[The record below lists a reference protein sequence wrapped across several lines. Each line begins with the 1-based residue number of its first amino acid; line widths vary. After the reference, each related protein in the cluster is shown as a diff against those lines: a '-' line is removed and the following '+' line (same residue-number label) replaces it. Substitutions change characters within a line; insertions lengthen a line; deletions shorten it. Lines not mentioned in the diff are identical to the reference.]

1 MKSIAKILADAI
13 VKIKCKFKIKC
24 CCQSECSQGA
34 DTVGLNES
42 SSSRSSLTS
51 KTLDIHPTALAL

>member
-24 CCQSECSQGA
+24 CCQSECSQG
-34 DTVGLNES
+34 LNES
-42 SSSRSSLTS
+42 SSSGSSLTS

>member
-34 DTVGLNES
+34 DALNER